1 MSNDKH
7 TTQDFKADK
16 KSNLSPIAL
25 TSEKI
30 ICFFFIILCFPIIV
44 LHVLVLACNKRSLLK
59 NVIFQID
66 EYRSISLTQFN
77 DNGFGNHIPYAMNV
91 IKGNISLVGAKRYR
105 HYSDREENL
114 PRNPNWSTPGLFS
127 ILDAWHWIGLNTNNS
142 EREYA
147 HYLRS
152 QTIEKKLSILI
163 KIWINYLLYNNHN
176 LYSCVKFSLLN
187 ININNLTRKQCLDSI
202 VQFTNISSSF
212 PAVINFVNA
221 NNLNIAFKEQRYRT
235 LLKRSDLVLP
245 DGAGVR
251 LACRIKQVLLKDN
264 LNGTDLFLPLCDKLE
279 QLHLRIFFLGSQTE
293 TLENMISYLGD
304 THPDLEIAGHH
315 HGHFDE
321 NQTNRVIDE
330 INTSKAD
337 IVLVGMGSPI
347 QEHWID
353 QHKSLLKCK
362 IVMGVGGLF
371 DFYSGRLKRAPLW
384 MRETGIEWLWRM
396 GLEPKRLWKR
406 YLLGNPLF
414 LLRVILHKGGK

>member
-1 MSNDKH
+1 MFNDKH
-7 TTQDFKADK
+7 TTQNYSSHN
-16 KSNLSPIAL
+16 KSKSSPLIL
-25 TSEKI
+25 TSEKV
-30 ICFFFIILCFPIIV
+30 ICFLFIILCLPIIA
-44 LHVLVLACNKRSLLK
+44 LHVLILACNKRSLLK
-59 NVIFQID
+59 NVIFQLD
-66 EYRSISLTQFN
+66 EYRSISLHKFN
-77 DNGFGNHIPYAMNV
+77 DDGFGNHIPYAMNV

-105 HYSDREENL
+105 HYSDREENV
-114 PRNPNWSTPGLFS
+114 PCNPNWSTPGLFS

-152 QTIEKKLSILI
+152 QTIEKKLSILF

-187 ININNLTRKQCLDSI
+187 IKINNLSRKQCIDSI
-202 VQFTNISSSF
+202 VHFTHLSSSF
-212 PAVINFVNA
+212 PAVVNFVNA
-221 NNLNIAFKEQRYRT
+221 NNLNIAFKDQKYRT

-245 DGAGVR
+245 DGAGIR
-251 LACRIKQVLLKDN
+251 LACRIKQILLKDN
-264 LNGTDLFLPLCDKLE
+264 LNGTDLFLPLCKKLE
-279 QLHLRIFFLGSQTE
+279 QLHLKIFFLGSHTE
-293 TLENMISYLGD
+293 TLENMVSHLKES
-304 THPDLEIAGHH
+304 HPKLEIAGYH
-315 HGHFDE
+315 HGHF
-321 NQTNRVIDE
+321 NE
-330 INTSKAD
+330 IQSEKIIHKINASQAD

-371 DFYSGRLKRAPLW
+371 DFYSGRLLRAPLW
-384 MRETGIEWLWRM
+384 MRETGTEWLWRM

-414 LLRVILHKGGK
+414 LLRVILHEGDK